1 MKMAPGTGRIR
12 VLSVIDGLGFAG
24 DESRLL
30 SMSQALDRDRFE
42 HSVLTLN
49 RFAYTRPDEFEA
61 RSRQYRAAGVEL
73 KDLSDPDPGQTSNR
87 HSVRAKLHAKT
98 GIPRRVLRLSH
109 AIREWK
115 VDVID
120 ARLESAG
127 LVSTLAG
134 QITRTPVAITIY
146 CGQWVAGDSFW
157 PWTTRIALRLADT
170 VITDSRVRA
179 DEMKAL
185 LRKRPQKVTVIPN
198 GLLPPGSDRTSS
210 EMREV
215 LGLPQDP
222 RIRIIGQIGRLIEY
236 KGHTVFLKAARK
248 ILNDEPD
255 TAFLIV
261 GYTRNEEYKAGLKN
275 LAEELGIAH
284 RVVITDYRG
293 TIGDIWAVIDIHA
306 HASLFDSL
314 PISIAEGMSLG
325 KPAVVTAAGGI
336 PEIVSHQQ
344 TGLVVPAGDADALAS
359 AVVDLLRQPALAHN
373 LGQNARKRYEEFYT
387 PEVMARAM
395 ENCFLGMLRR
405 GKGARTRF

>member
-1 MKMAPGTGRIR
+1 MAPGTGRIR

-185 LRKRPQKVTVIPN
+185 LRKRRQKVTVIPN

-395 ENCFLGMLRR
+395 EHHFLSMLGR
-405 GKGARTRF
+405 GKSARSRL